1 MMRNYQ
7 QVPSR
12 FAVPTEIFVSGNTL
26 QLRDYSNT
34 NWPWSMFDPEAK
46 KVRHETV
53 FPEEMKKVYEM
64 GMTLAG

>member
-12 FAVPTEIFVSGNTL
+12 FAGPTEIFVSGNTL
-26 QLRDYSNT
+26 QLRDYSKT
-34 NWPWSMFDPEAK
+34 DWPWSMFDPEAK